1 MTLTQNWAEKD
12 YLKYII
18 DNKLDSIWH
27 GWSNPRSVDGIRL
40 SSYTPIYSEKIVEL
54 LERKC
59 TRKGCNGNLIV
70 PLDDRVG
77 KIIYKIVCNGTVNG
91 SACGAYKAVLY
102 RWVSASDQ
110 TKLWFQDIDTVR
122 HYGELGRTFY
132 STLSIYDRR
141 ILSKNSLYVN
151 ESLMRAHTLGMD
163 IDIKKGHG
171 NICDLEN
178 REQIDVV
185 LDIIRE
191 QLGTFAGESY
201 NLQTS
206 GNGIYIFLHHNLVK
220 VDIFNQMGR
229 FNSWIN
235 YLNTVLKGNGV
246 TRIKIDPINMP
257 SRVFKLIGSIH
268 QKYDLACIPLE
279 YDCYISKMSGDEFK
293 LKNFSIQKYIDPD
306 TGKLKFYNRYNE
318 KDKRS
323 LYDFL
328 EEHTQRHPYGDLRAI
343 RYQFKDSVEVVTG
356 EEQKDEGKE
365 QEDRSDSDKFSEYY
379 TGWRP
384 LDVQVPGRII
394 HKKMYDGR
402 HQIEMLGVPEEDID
416 KVLDNIWGE
425 KEDNKEEKIEED
437 IEEDSKEEKEEEKSE
452 N

>member
-1 MTLTQNWAEKD
+1 MSLTQNWTEKD
-12 YLKYII
+12 YLKHMI
-18 DNKLDSIWH
+18 DNKLDSIWR
-27 GWSNPRSVDGIRL
+27 GWSNPKSVDGIRL
-40 SSYTPIYSEKIVEL
+40 AAYAPIYSERLVEL

-59 TRKGCNGNLIV
+59 TRKGCNGNTIV
-70 PLDDRVG
+70 PLDDRIR
-77 KIIYKIVCNGTVNG
+77 KIIYKIVCNGTVND
-91 SACGAYKAVLY
+91 SACGAYKAILY

-141 ILSKNSLYVN
+141 ILPKNSLYVN

-171 NICDLEN
+171 NICDIEN

-191 QLGTFAGESY
+191 QLNTFAGESY

-220 VDIFNQMGR
+220 IDIFNQMAR

-268 QKYDLACIPLE
+268 QKLDLVCIPLE
-279 YDCYISKMSGDEFK
+279 HDCHISKMSGDEFK
-293 LKNFSIQKYIDPD
+293 LKNFNIEKYISPE
-306 TGKLKFYNRYNE
+306 TGKLVFYNRYNE

-328 EEHTQRHPYGDLRAI
+328 EEHTQKHPYGDLRAV
-343 RYQFKDSVEVVTG
+343 RYQFKDSVEVTTG
-356 EEQKDEGKE
+356 EEQKEEGKE
-365 QEDRSDSDKFSEYY
+365 DQEDKSESDKFSEYY
-379 TGWRP
+379 TGWKP

-394 HKKMYDGR
+394 HKKMFDGR
-402 HQIEMLGVPEEDID
+402 HQVEMLGVPEEDID
-416 KVLDNIWGE
+416 KVLDKIWG
-425 KEDNKEEKIEED
+425 KREEKIEED
-437 IEEDSKEEKEEEKSE
+437 DKEEKEESGG